1 MDAKPVTEPYCVRRG
16 AVLCLLAFA
25 MAGCSTT
32 DYSDPVNDFAAATA
46 NAKTALSDLNTQV
59 TDAYRGVLDEA
70 ILKGDVLL
78 KPRRGECL
86 TSSER
91 CQLVIVDM
99 SGTEL
104 EPYPPQPPL
113 TRMTGLMSEIDRY
126 AANLKALLEAD
137 TAQKVETQVNAAL
150 GSVQNLAT
158 TVSKLQAEEGAPPA
172 EVPQFATPTGEAVN
186 WVLGKYIE
194 RVKYRGLQRATAAAK
209 PVIRDAADLFTTTS
223 AIIADVPN
231 NTLAQEVTTGQTA
244 MLTNRSQNAITSLA
258 QSAARYDALLTAGP
272 STVFERMGDAHDA
285 LADSLNDE
293 SFNLATA
300 IARIEAFAAE
310 AEQLAKILRELRA
323 IVPENQEG

>member
-1 MDAKPVTEPYCVRRG
+1 MDAGPFARLFRVRRG
-16 AVLCLLAFA
+16 VLPVVLALA

-32 DYSDPVNDFAAATA
+32 DFSEPVNDFAAATA

-70 ILKGDVLL
+70 ILKGDVQL

-91 CQLVIVDM
+91 CQLIIVDM
-99 SGTEL
+99 SGAEL

-113 TRMTGLMSEIDRY
+113 TRMTLLMGEIDRY

-150 GSVQNLAT
+150 GSIQNLAT
-158 TVSKLQAEEGAPPA
+158 TVSKLKAEEGAPPA

-209 PVIRDAADLFTTTS
+209 PVIRDAANLFTATS
-223 AIIADVPN
+223 EIIADVPN
-231 NTLAQEVTTGQTA
+231 TTFAQEVTTGQAA
-244 MLTNRSQNAITSLA
+244 MLTSRSQSAITSLA

-272 STVFERMGDAHDA
+272 STVFQSMGDAHDA
-285 LADSLNDE
+285 LADSLNNE
-293 SFNLATA
+293 EFNLATA
-300 IARIEAFAAE
+300 IAKIEAFAAE